1 MSWLK
6 TDFCTSTVAP
16 FVTESPPPYALVPFC
31 GERMRAVRRAST
43 SSRTVSSSPI
53 NVTVTPPP
61 YTFITSTAPCP
72 FRMHDGGVVTVKQE
86 MLTEAVI
93 DTVWLTSTMDGH
105 STMDASLVLISAYS
119 AAEEP
124 VNVHEPASL

>member
-1 MSWLK
+1 M
-6 TDFCTSTVAP
+6 
-16 FVTESPPPYALVPFC
+16 
-31 GERMRAVRRAST
+31 
-43 SSRTVSSSPI
+43 
-53 NVTVTPPP
+53 
-61 YTFITSTAPCP
+61 
-72 FRMHDGGVVTVKQE
+72 KQE